1 MCGLGG
7 KAMTKI
13 TDKFWAGYLRLVKD
27 TVVPFQ
33 WAALNDEEGIRVEV
47 ESTDAPIPTEKSHA
61 IENLKIAAQLAKGEH
76 QGYWFQDTDIYKWL
90 EAVGHILNH
99 FPDKDLEVLADGA
112 IDLIEAAMEDDGYL
126 NTYYQ
131 LRMPERK
138 FKELHLSHE
147 MYCCGHMIEA
157 AVAYYAA
164 TGKDKILKLARK
176 FADCIDANFG
186 PEEGKLHGADGHQ
199 EIELAL
205 VKLYNVTGETRYLRL
220 AQYLLDV
227 RGTRPN
233 FFTFESF
240 YQPKYMQAHKQ
251 PKHQDEAVGHAVRL
265 AYMCVGMADV
275 AREAGDTELLAACKR
290 IWENITTKRMYVIG
304 GIGSTHHGEAFTFD
318 YDLPNDIMYCETCA
332 SIGLVYF
339 ARAMLNHERDSK
351 YADVM
356 ERALY
361 NNAIAGMAADGKK
374 YFYVNP
380 LESQPEANAKSP
392 NRGHVKSVRPDWFGC
407 ACCPPNLA
415 RTISSIEKYI
425 TTAENNE
432 LYTHLYIGYEGTHIL
447 GGKTFAIKQTVDFG
461 ESCHVSFEI
470 EANEETAAGFNFRI
484 PNWAGSR
491 EVRVNGDKVE
501 EAVINHGYLC
511 ISRKWNGKEKIEIVF
526 AMPVLQIAAHPKVR
540 ANTGKV
546 AIQRGPF
553 VYCLE
558 EADNGANLHLVNI
571 TDDTVFTAK
580 SADWLAVPLLQGAG
594 LRQEISDNWEGALY
608 AFDTKPQYIPVD
620 ITMIPYFAWAN
631 RGVGEMTVW
640 VNKR

>member
-1 MCGLGG
+1 
-7 KAMTKI
+7 MTKI
-13 TDKFWAGYLRLVKD
+13 TDKFWAEYLRLVKD
-27 TVVPFQ
+27 TVIPFQ
-33 WAALNDEEGIRVEV
+33 WAALNDDESVNVVV

-61 IENLKIAAQLAKGEH
+61 IENLKIAAGWAKGEH

-90 EAVGHILNH
+90 EAVGYILNH
-99 FPDKDLEVLADGA
+99 YPDKDLEVLADGA
-112 IDLIEAAMEDDGYL
+112 IDLVEAAMEDDGYL

-131 LRMPERK
+131 LRMPHRK
-138 FKELHLSHE
+138 FKELHMSHE
-147 MYCCGHMIEA
+147 MYCCGHLIEA
-157 AVAYYAA
+157 AVAYHAA
-164 TGKDKILKLARK
+164 TGKDKVLKLACK

-205 VKLYNVTGETRYLRL
+205 VKLYNVTNEPRYLKL

-227 RGTRPN
+227 RGTEPN
-233 FFTFESF
+233 FFDFESF
-240 YQPKYMQAHKQ
+240 YTPTYLQAHKQ

-265 AYMCVGMADV
+265 AYMCVGMANV
-275 AREAGDTELLAACKR
+275 AYEASDAELLAACKR

-332 SIGLVYF
+332 SIGLAYF
-339 ARAMLNHERDSK
+339 ANAMLQHEKDSK

-361 NNAIAGMAADGKK
+361 NNAIAGMAKDGKK

-415 RTISSIEKYI
+415 RTISSVEKYI
-425 TTAENNE
+425 TTAKNTE
-432 LYTHLYIGYEGTHIL
+432 LYTHLYIGYEREL
-447 GGKTFAIKQTVDFG
+447 ADMSMKQAVDFG
-461 ESCHVSFEI
+461 DVCNVSFEI
-470 EANEETAAGFNFRI
+470 SMHNETDRTFNFRV
-484 PNWAGSR
+484 PNWAGSY
-491 EVRVNGDKVE
+491 EVRINGKKA
-501 EAVINHGYLC
+501 EAPVANSYLKINK
-511 ISRKWNGKEKIEIVF
+511 KWNGDEKIEITF
-526 AMPVLQIAAHPKVR
+526 TLPVLQVTAHPKVR

-558 EADNGANLHLVNI
+558 EADNGADLHLISI
-571 TDDTVFTAK
+571 TDETVFAVK
-580 SADWLAVPLLQGAG
+580 RADWLVLPVLQGG
-594 LRQEISDNWEGALY
+594 GKRLDISDSWQDNLY
-608 AFDTKPQYIPVD
+608 AFDAKPQYKDVD

-631 RGVGEMTVW
+631 RGEGEMAVW
-640 VNKR
+640 VNKG

>member
-1 MCGLGG
+1 
-7 KAMTKI
+7 MTKI
-13 TDKFWAGYLRLVKD
+13 TDKFWASYLQLVKD

-33 WAALNDEEGIRVEV
+33 WAALNDDASVNVVV
-47 ESTDAPIPTEKSHA
+47 ESTAAPIPTEKSHA
-61 IENLKIAAQLAKGEH
+61 IENLKIAAGLAEGEH
-76 QGYWFQDTDIYKWL
+76 HGYWFQDTDIYKWL
-90 EAVGHILNH
+90 EAVGYILNH
-99 FPDKDLEVLADGA
+99 FPDEDLEVLADGA

-138 FKELHLSHE
+138 FKELHMSHE

-157 AVAYYAA
+157 AVAYFNA
-164 TGKDKILKLARK
+164 TGKDKILKLACK

-205 VKLYNVTGETRYLRL
+205 VKLYQTTGEARYLRL

-227 RGTRPN
+227 RGQEPN

-240 YQPKYMQAHKQ
+240 YTGTYMQAHKQ

-275 AREAGDTELLAACKR
+275 ALASGDDELLGACKR

-339 ARAMLNHERDSK
+339 ARAMLAHERHSK

-361 NNAIAGMAADGKK
+361 NNAIAGMASDGKK

-380 LESQPEANAKSP
+380 LESQPEANEKSP
-392 NRGHVKSVRPDWFGC
+392 NRGHVKSTRPDWFGC

-425 TTAENNE
+425 TTVADDE
-432 LYTHLYIGYEGTHIL
+432 LYTHLYIGHETDYRL
-447 GGKTFAIKQTVDFG
+447 GGADFAIKQTVNFG
-461 ESCHVSFEI
+461 DTCSVNFEVSGAQ
-470 EANEETAAGFNFRI
+470 EANAAFNFRV
-484 PNWAGSR
+484 PNWSGGYVLSIGGEKAEH
-491 EVRVNGDKVE
+491 EVHNGY
-501 EAVINHGYLC
+501 IR
-511 ISRKWNGKEKIEIVF
+511 ISKNWQGKETIEITF
-526 AMPVLQIAAHPKVR
+526 TMPVLQITAHPKVR

-546 AIQRGPF
+546 AVQRGPF

-558 EADNGANLHLVNI
+558 EADNGANLHLINI
-571 TDDTVFTAK
+571 TEETVFAAKSVDWLIPPVLTAK
-580 SADWLAVPLLQGAG
+580 GQRL
-594 LRQEISDNWEGALY
+594 EISDSWQGELY
-608 AFDTKPQYIPVD
+608 AFDAKPQYVSVD
-620 ITMIPYFAWAN
+620 FTMIPYFAWAN
-631 RGVGEMTVW
+631 RGAGEMAVW